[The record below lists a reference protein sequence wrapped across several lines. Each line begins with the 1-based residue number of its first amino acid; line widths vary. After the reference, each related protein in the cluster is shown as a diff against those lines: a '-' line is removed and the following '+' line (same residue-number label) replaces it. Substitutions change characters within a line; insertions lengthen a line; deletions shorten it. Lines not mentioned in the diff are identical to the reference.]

1 MPGPVCAR
9 PYHGAVTSRRIRLRG
24 LLLAVGAAMVWMAL
38 GGVAGAEEQSDQ
50 GGLTVTIDALSP
62 ARLDADATIQMS
74 GTIENTGKAE
84 WTSVQ
89 AYLVMARSPFTTRDQ
104 VEAVAADPTTYIGD
118 RIITP
123 GLFDEVGDVDAGD
136 AASFDLEVPL
146 SEVGVTGGQGVYP
159 VGVQLL
165 ATDADGNRSTISVAR
180 ATTFLPWVEDPADPV
195 PSGLVWSFTL
205 GPHRETA
212 AEDIEALRDAISD
225 GGRMRE
231 QLDLAA
237 ALPTSSRTLVIDP
250 AVLDAAQNLAD
261 DIGIPDAAEIEDED
275 RRAADSFREDLIALG
290 RHSATWIVDY
300 DRPDR
305 VALAGRPDLEST
317 IAPQLDAA
325 TAEALSRHQL
335 TGRRA
340 HWAAETGATA
350 GLMNSLRAAG
360 ENPTIVRSSSLP
372 DWEQRHG
379 SLVTVETR
387 GGLAP
392 LAVNDTLRTGD
403 GTETTVT
410 LRQRVLVQAALA
422 GLSRAVDPQSR
433 ADALT
438 FVDPSW
444 VPDEGTRASALLP
457 ALGGDDLTHAVTLD
471 ELLAGG
477 VDVYDGELPD
487 QPLTAPLPSPVLSA
501 VEQLRRAQIMAAA
514 AVTGQQ
520 DQESVLARQLAGA
533 LSVRWLDQPQRAT
546 ESATQRADE
555 IIRSLDGIE
564 VLGPRAVTLSSSQG
578 SFPLTIS
585 NPTTLPISVSIDLDA
600 SNPALDPETLPPV
613 DIAPGERKT
622 VNADIDLGRQTSTTL
637 TAQAMAGDTPI
648 GRPAEFNVRSSQV
661 GVIVWLAMGAAALG
675 VIVAMGRRFSRR
687 GFRRLSDD
695 SPAKATADD

>member
-1 MPGPVCAR
+1 M
-9 PYHGAVTSRRIRLRG
+9 TSRRIRLRG
-24 LLLAVGAAMVWMAL
+24 LLLAVGAAMVWMVL
-38 GGVAGAEEQSDQ
+38 GGVAAAEEKSDQ

-62 ARLDADATIQMS
+62 ARLDPDATIQLS
-74 GTIENTGKAE
+74 GTIENTGTSE
-84 WTSVQ
+84 WTAVQ

-104 VEAVAADPTTYIGD
+104 VEAVATDDTTYIGD

-123 GLFDEVGDVDAGD
+123 GLFDEVGDLEPGES
-136 AASFDLEVPL
+136 ASFDLEVPL
-146 SEVGVTGGQGVYP
+146 AEVGVTGAQGVYP

-165 ATDADGNRSTISVAR
+165 ATDAEGTRSDRSVAR
-180 ATTFLPWVEDPADPV
+180 ATTFLPWVEDPSDPV

-205 GPHRETA
+205 GPHREDA
-212 AEDIEALRDAISD
+212 ADDVEALRDAISD
-225 GGRMRE
+225 GGRMRQ

-237 ALPTSSRTLVIDP
+237 SLPTSSRTLVIDP

-261 DIGIPDAAEIEDED
+261 DTGIPEAADIEDDD
-275 RRAADSFREDLIALG
+275 RRAADSFREDLIALA
-290 RHSATWIVDY
+290 RSSATWIVDY

-305 VALAGRPDLEST
+305 VALVNRPDLEAT
-317 IAPQLDAA
+317 IAPQLEAA
-325 TAEALSRHQL
+325 TTDALSRHQL

-340 HWAAETGATA
+340 HWAAETGATT
-350 GLMNSLRAAG
+350 GLMNSLRSAG
-360 ENPTIVRSSSLP
+360 ESPTIVRSSSLP

-387 GGLAP
+387 SGPAP
-392 LAVNDTLRTGD
+392 LAVNDTLRAGD

-422 GLSRAVDPQSR
+422 SLSRAVDPQSR

-444 VPDEGTRASALLP
+444 VPDEDARATTLLP
-457 ALGGDDLTHAVTLD
+457 ALGDDDLTHAVTLD

-477 VDVYDGELPD
+477 VDGYDEELPD

-501 VEQLRRAQIMAAA
+501 VEQLQQAQTMAAA

-533 LSVRWLDQPQRAT
+533 LSVRWLDQPERAAV
-546 ESATQRADE
+546 SATQQADQITE
-555 IIRSLDGIE
+555 SLDGIE

-585 NPTTLPISVSIDLDA
+585 NPTTLPISVSIALDA
-600 SNPALDPETLPPV
+600 SNPALDPEALPPV

-637 TAQAMAGDTPI
+637 TAQAMAGETPI

-695 SPAKATADD
+695 AASKASADE